1 MHFCLSLLCIGIA
14 CLFLCFKL
22 ALTSLGS
29 EIRDILEVLAVQLWT
44 EPMKRNAF
52 QKQRLKP
59 RTYLFINLV
68 HSFIA
73 PPPSHLFFYFFLLL
87 LLLLFFKFLFSFC
100 CIMVKRY
107 CA

>member
-1 MHFCLSLLCIGIA
+1 MPVSVFQ
-14 CLFLCFKL
+14 
-22 ALTSLGS
+22 TSFDV
-29 EIRDILEVLAVQLWT
+29 IRKRNSRYPEVLAVQLWT

-73 PPPSHLFFYFFLLL
+73 LPLPIFCFLFFFYFYYYYFLN
-87 LLLLFFKFLFSFC
+87 FRCFLF
-100 CIMVKRY
+100 VV
-107 CA
+107 